1 MPAVGA
7 DDQVGID
14 FDFSLG
20 RRDDKAAYAAVRLT
34 ESSDFG
40 LHQYAERRVRA
51 CLGRHEVQEI
61 PLRHQRNELAARR
74 QVREVTKRQRLAPD
88 AAGDVAKLSVRPLE
102 ELIENIQLM
111 HDFER
116 GGMDSIATEI
126 AKEVLVLL
134 ENEDRHAGTRQ
145 EPAQH
150 HAGRAAAGDGAL
162 DAHAPVYRTCDS
174 RVPLATVTRS
184 LSYPPW

>member
-20 RRDDKAAYAAVRLT
+20 RRDDEAAYAAVRLT
-34 ESSDFG
+34 EGGDFS

-74 QVREVTKRQRLAPD
+74 QVCEVAKRQRLATD
-88 AAGDVAKLSVRPLE
+88 AARDVANLSVRSLE
-102 ELIENIQLM
+102 ELIENAQLM
-111 HDFER
+111 QHFER
-116 GGMDSIATEI
+116 GGVSIATEI
-126 AKEVLVLL
+126 AKEVF
-134 ENEDRHAGTRQ
+134 
-145 EPAQH
+145 
-150 HAGRAAAGDGAL
+150 
-162 DAHAPVYRTCDS
+162 
-174 RVPLATVTRS
+174 
-184 LSYPPW
+184 